1 MTTAIHQHA
10 DGEYHGRV
18 FGVGSTIWRTTMLG
32 AVVAAPAVHAV
43 ASPAQAIT
51 LAAIVLFLGSL
62 TVATT
67 LRRREAVP
75 AHAAV

>member
-43 ASPAQAIT
+43 ASPSQAIT
-51 LAAIVLFLGSL
+51 VAAIVLFLGSL

>member
-1 MTTAIHQHA
+1 
-10 DGEYHGRV
+10 V

-43 ASPAQAIT
+43 ASPPQAIT

-75 AHAAV
+75 AHAAF